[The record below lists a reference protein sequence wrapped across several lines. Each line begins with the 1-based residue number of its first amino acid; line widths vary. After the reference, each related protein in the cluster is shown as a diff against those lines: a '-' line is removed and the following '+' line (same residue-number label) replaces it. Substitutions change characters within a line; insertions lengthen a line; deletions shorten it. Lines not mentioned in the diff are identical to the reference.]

1 MDKGGGMSKVLA
13 LQELKS
19 FRRSHK
25 RGLKVRFGERQISIF
40 TTVLRKETE
49 NEVKERKLYLHVY
62 FTL

>member
-49 NEVKERKLYLHVY
+49 NEVKERK
-62 FTL
+62 